1 MGRAQGIVRDLQPF
15 AEQDPQ
21 TDLRLDVATLG
32 RLFHQREGRTLVAG
46 VAADVL
52 VLTNNAYGGRL
63 KGLSR
68 AEVLGS
74 DGVLPRWLKAANG
87 LR

>member
-1 MGRAQGIVRDLQPF
+1 VRD
-15 AEQDPQ
+15 EIEGDGS
-21 TDLRLDVATLG
+21 DGGGGGDG
-32 RLFHQREGRTLVAG
+32 GDGRTLVAG